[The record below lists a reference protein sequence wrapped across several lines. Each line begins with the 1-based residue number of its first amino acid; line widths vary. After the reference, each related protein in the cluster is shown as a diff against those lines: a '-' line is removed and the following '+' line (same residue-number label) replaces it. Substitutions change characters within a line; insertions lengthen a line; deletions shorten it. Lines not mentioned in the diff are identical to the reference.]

1 MANTLVQFRIDEK
14 QRKQAEDIC
23 EQLGFDL
30 SSYLRMSVTRL
41 VREKRVPFELSLD
54 SGEDSAYLKALDR
67 MHRRAEE
74 NGTAD
79 MSLEEINVEIAA
91 VRAEE
96 VAKGLAAMKRLS
108 RSAELNGV
116 ADMSLEEINAEIAAA
131 RTEKN

>member
-79 MSLEEINVEIAA
+79 MT
-91 VRAEE
+91 
-96 VAKGLAAMKRLS
+96 
-108 RSAELNGV
+108 
-116 ADMSLEEINAEIAAA
+116 LEEINAEIAAA
-131 RTEKN
+131 RAEKN